1 MFILFQTEMLGQQRP
16 FHSERVNNNKRAWL
30 PDDGI

>member
-1 MFILFQTEMLGQQRP
+1 MFILFQTEMLGQQRL
-16 FHSERVNNNKRAWL
+16 FHSEGVKINKRAWL